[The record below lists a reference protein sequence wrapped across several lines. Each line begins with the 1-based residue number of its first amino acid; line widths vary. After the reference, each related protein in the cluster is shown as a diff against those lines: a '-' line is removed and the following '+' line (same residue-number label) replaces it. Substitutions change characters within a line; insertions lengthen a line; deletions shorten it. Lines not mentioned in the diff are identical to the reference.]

1 MQFAQTDCHAI
12 IILTQWKRLY
22 AAPLLLNFCARSF
35 EHISEMLRADA
46 GLVYYIDVNGRPSYL
61 RKSQSRRRKTGYK
74 RCTIHM
80 TNNFHLLHAI
90 KPSKRHP
97 VFVFALDSILFMSYS
112 TVNSILSQL
121 NCYVLQY
128 FRAIL
133 KTGIHKK
140 NVHFCQYITSL
151 FNTFTNS
158 YLFCIFIT
166 NKLHFA
172 ATNRLVP

>member
-1 MQFAQTDCHAI
+1 MRDRSNTFPKCCAPMQV
-12 IILTQWKRLY
+12 LY
-22 AAPLLLNFCARSF
+22 ITSMLMEDQVTCAKA
-35 EHISEMLRADA
+35 M
-46 GLVYYIDVNGRPSYL
+46 
-61 RKSQSRRRKTGYK
+61 SRRRKTGYK
-74 RCTIHM
+74 HCTIHM

-140 NVHFCQYITSL
+140 NVHFYQYITSL

>member
-1 MQFAQTDCHAI
+1 MQFAQTDCHTI

-35 EHISEMLRADA
+35 EHISEMLSADA